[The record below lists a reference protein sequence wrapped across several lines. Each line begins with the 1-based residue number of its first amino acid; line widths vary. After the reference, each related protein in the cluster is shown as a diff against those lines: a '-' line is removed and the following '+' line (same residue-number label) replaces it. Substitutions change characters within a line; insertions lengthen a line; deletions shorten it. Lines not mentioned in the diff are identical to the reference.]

1 MKNEVADS
9 EMTEVVS
16 IKAKQYAYLTKE
28 GKCGKRCK
36 GVRGSVVKKDIKF
49 EDCKNCV
56 YQNKTLKV
64 EQKGIKSFGHELF
77 TVKETKLALT
87 SFNDK
92 RYILEDGITSLSYGS
107 YRIPK

>member
-1 MKNEVADS
+1 MKNEVGDS

-36 GVRGSVVKKDIKF
+36 GVRASVVKKDIKF
-49 EDCKNCV
+49 EDYKNCV

-64 EQKGIKSFGHELF
+64 E
-77 TVKETKLALT
+77 
-87 SFNDK
+87 
-92 RYILEDGITSLSYGS
+92 
-107 YRIPK
+107 